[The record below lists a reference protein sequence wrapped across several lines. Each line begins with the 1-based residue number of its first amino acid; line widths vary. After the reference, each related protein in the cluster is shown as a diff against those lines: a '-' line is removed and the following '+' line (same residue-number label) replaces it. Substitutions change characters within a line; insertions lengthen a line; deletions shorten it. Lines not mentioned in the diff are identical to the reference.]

1 MLSISTDFTWDGIKG
16 IAAIM
21 AFVALV
27 SFFAGV
33 DKKMDEK
40 TIATKSDRARI
51 MSAMW
56 EKQ

>member
-1 MLSISTDFTWDGIKG
+1 MLSISTDFTWDGIK
-16 IAAIM
+16 AVLALM

-27 SFFAGV
+27 SLFAGI
-33 DKKMDEK
+33 DKKMDQK
-40 TIATKSDRARI
+40 TVATKSDRARI